1 VRAFRRLIACALA
14 LVSTGAAC
22 DDGGSGDEAPPT
34 FQELRAEVLT
44 PACVFQA
51 CHKSG
56 ASPAGMLN
64 LEGEDDAVHMR
75 IVDAPAT
82 VTGRV
87 LVVPMDPD
95 ASYLFEKLVS
105 DMPAVGTQMP
115 MTGPLEDYRIEMVRA
130 WIEAGAA
137 ND

>member
-1 VRAFRRLIACALA
+1 MRIFALG
-14 LVSTGAAC
+14 LVLASAAC
-22 DDGGSGDEAPPT
+22 DGGDPDKAPPT
-34 FQELRAEVLT
+34 FQELRIEVLT

-75 IVDAPAT
+75 LVDAPAT
-82 VTGRV
+82 VTGLV

-95 ASYLFEKLVS
+95 ASYLMEKLTS
-105 DMPAVGTQMP
+105 DTPTAGTRMP
-115 MTGPLEDYRIEMVRA
+115 MTGPLEEDRIEMVRS
-130 WIEAGAA
+130 WIAAGAA

>member
-1 VRAFRRLIACALA
+1 MIRCALA
-14 LVSTGAAC
+14 LLATGAAC
-22 DDGGSGDEAPPT
+22 DDGGDSGEDAPPT

-75 IVDAPAT
+75 IVEAPAT
-82 VTGRV
+82 ITGRL
-87 LVVPMDPD
+87 LVVPMDP
-95 ASYLFEKLVS
+95 ASSYLFEKLVS
-105 DMPAVGTQMP
+105 DTPAVGTRMP
-115 MTGPLEDYRIEMVRA
+115 MTGMALEDYRIEKVRA